1 MLVKFL
7 SLVYLY
13 KVGLVFFFFFF
24 CAQFLALVQALEA
37 GISVLG
43 YWV

>member
-13 KVGLVFFFFFF
+13 KVGLVFVCSVFSFG
-24 CAQFLALVQALEA
+24 A
-37 GISVLG
+37 GVGSW
-43 YWV
+43 Y